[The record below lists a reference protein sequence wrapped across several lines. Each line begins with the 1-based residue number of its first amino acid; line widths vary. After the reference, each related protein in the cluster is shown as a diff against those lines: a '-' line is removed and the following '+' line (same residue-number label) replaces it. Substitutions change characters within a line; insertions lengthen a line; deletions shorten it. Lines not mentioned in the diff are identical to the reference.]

1 MSARQ
6 RIIAV
11 FVLVIGLVISG
22 CGPSPA
28 LPPTLTME
36 PLAPT
41 PAPSV
46 TQISVSTDMVTPPPT
61 PISFVTEVPVSLVL
75 EGTYNIKG
83 IAPDGNAYSSKLTI
97 TLNPAHSGSPN
108 KQAVYHLAWEN
119 GPTGAGI
126 LIKDART
133 TRFLATSFGGPAC
146 GAVFY
151 SIDSGTLTLTGGCP
165 KSQLGAAPS
174 RNREYLI

>member
-22 CGPSPA
+22 CGLSPV
-28 LPPTLTME
+28 LPPTPTME

-46 TQISVSTDMVTPPPT
+46 TQVSIFTEMVTPPST
-61 PISFVTEVPVSLVL
+61 PISLVTEVPVSLGL

-83 IAPDGNAYSSKLTI
+83 IAPDGKAYSSKLTI
-97 TLNPAHSGSPN
+97 ILNADYSGSPN
-108 KQAVYHLAWEN
+108 KQAYTTW
-119 GPTGAGI
+119 PGI
-126 LIKDART
+126 TVQQVRA
-133 TRFLATSFGGPAC
+133 F
-146 GAVFY
+146 
-151 SIDSGTLTLTGGCP
+151 
-165 KSQLGAAPS
+165 
-174 RNREYLI
+174 